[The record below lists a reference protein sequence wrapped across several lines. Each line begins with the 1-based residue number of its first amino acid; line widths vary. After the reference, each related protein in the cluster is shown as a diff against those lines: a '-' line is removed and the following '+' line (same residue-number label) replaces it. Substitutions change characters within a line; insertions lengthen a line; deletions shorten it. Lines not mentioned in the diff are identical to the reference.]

1 MGSADAGCGG
11 IQPDCGRSPSVS
23 QAKPILRRPPP
34 FRLLKG
40 SADLTAWNVIA
51 SVTNLTGTVE
61 FAGPDAVLSTQRFYR
76 VKAEE

>member
-1 MGSADAGCGG
+1 
-11 IQPDCGRSPSVS
+11 
-23 QAKPILRRPPP
+23 
-34 FRLLKG
+34 
-40 SADLTAWNVIA
+40 LTAWNVIA